1 MFEQSCFIRKN
12 SHYLQEKLK
21 EMGYKTHSAS
31 VNNGCIATSS
41 THGSFV
47 VINESRFDST
57 NPHVTW
63 NNGNRI
69 DCGTNEELFIAIASL
84 RNDSDKYQ
92 WFICQEEYISSHT
105 MELVKVGTW
114 QMNTQYD
121 KLTPNLKRLWR
132 KASVK
137 EIIEF
142 FDNKLTQE

>member
-1 MFEQSCFIRKN
+1 MFIQSAFIRKN
-12 SHYLQEKLK
+12 SPYLQEKLK
-21 EMGYKTHSAS
+21 EMGYKTDSIS

-47 VINESRFDST
+47 VIDESRFDSI

-84 RNDSDKYQ
+84 RNDSDKNQ
-92 WFICQEEYISSHT
+92 WFICQEEYISTHT

-121 KLTPNLKRLWR
+121 KLTYGLKHLWR
-132 KASVK
+132 KASVQ
-137 EIIEF
+137 ELIEHF
-142 FDNKLTQE
+142 TKK